1 MRYKIYT
8 VLIVLLTVATAIC
21 AVCGLSWTWIAGGCA
36 AILIALALQYRS
48 VIKPLR
54 AVESGMYLLRDQDFS
69 SRLRLTGQPDADRV
83 VNLYNSLIESMKAER
98 LKTQEQDRFLSLVVD
113 ASPLGIAICDFDGN
127 ITETNRAWNAMQ
139 SETLSR
145 AIESVA
151 DGETQTVRLA
161 DALIVRI
168 SKLWFMDSGFKRRF
182 ILVERLT
189 DEIAAAEKQM
199 FNKIVRTIGHEV
211 NNTLGSVISVLDT
224 IGEMHKDDPFAADA
238 ITSSTNSC
246 TNLVNFVRGYADI
259 VKLPPVMPEPL
270 RLNEWMSGILPT
282 LKALAPDNVTV
293 TLTLD
298 AYAGEA
304 YIDPMLMERVMINI
318 VRNAAESIGER
329 PDGRIQILTE
339 SNGIRVVDNGRG
351 ISDEAAE
358 KLFTPFFSTKRPD
371 RGLGLMLIADI
382 LRAHRARFSLA
393 TAPDTCLTTFAI
405 ALSNRV

>member
-1 MRYKIYT
+1 MWYKIYT
-8 VLIVLLTVATAIC
+8 VLIVLLVIATVTG

-36 AILIALALQYRS
+36 AILIVLAFQYRS
-48 VIKPLR
+48 VSKPLR

-98 LKTQEQDRFLSLVVD
+98 LKTQEQNRFLSLVVD

-139 SETLSR
+139 SPAMTK

-151 DGETQTVRLA
+151 DGESQTVRLA

-211 NNTLGSVISVLDT
+211 NNTLGSVISVLDSL
-224 IGEMHKDDPFAADA
+224 GEMHQDDPFAADA
-238 ITSSTNSC
+238 ITSSTRSC

-259 VKLPPVMPEPL
+259 VKLPPVTPEPV
-270 RLNEWMSGILPT
+270 RLNEWTAGILPT
-282 LKALAPDNVTV
+282 LKALTPENITV
-293 TLTLD
+293 TLTPD
-298 AYAGEA
+298 ASGAEVR
-304 YIDPMLMERVMINI
+304 IDPMLMERVMINI
-318 VRNAAESIGER
+318 VRNAAESIGDR
-329 PDGRIQILTE
+329 PDGLVQVT
-339 SNGIRVVDNGRG
+339 DNGRG

-393 TAPDTCLTTFAI
+393 TAPDTRLTTFSI
-405 ALSNRV
+405 ALSKRV

>member
-211 NNTLGSVISVLDT
+211 NRRK
-224 IGEMHKDDPFAADA
+224 H
-238 ITSSTNSC
+238 
-246 TNLVNFVRGYADI
+246 RR
-259 VKLPPVMPEPL
+259 PP
-270 RLNEWMSGILPT
+270 PT
-282 LKALAPDNVTV
+282 PASPHS
-293 TLTLD
+293 
-298 AYAGEA
+298 
-304 YIDPMLMERVMINI
+304 P
-318 VRNAAESIGER
+318 
-329 PDGRIQILTE
+329 
-339 SNGIRVVDNGRG
+339 
-351 ISDEAAE
+351 
-358 KLFTPFFSTKRPD
+358 
-371 RGLGLMLIADI
+371 
-382 LRAHRARFSLA
+382 
-393 TAPDTCLTTFAI
+393 
-405 ALSNRV
+405 

>member
-1 MRYKIYT
+1 MWYKIYT
-8 VLIVLLTVATAIC
+8 VLIVLLVIATVTG

-36 AILIALALQYRS
+36 AILIVLAFQYRS
-48 VIKPLR
+48 VSKPLR

-98 LKTQEQDRFLSLVVD
+98 LKTQEQNRFLSLVVD

-139 SETLSR
+139 SPAMTK

-151 DGETQTVRLA
+151 DGESQTVRLA

-211 NNTLGSVISVLDT
+211 NNTLGSVISVLDSL
-224 IGEMHKDDPFAADA
+224 GEMHQDDPFAADA
-238 ITSSTNSC
+238 ITSSTRSC

-259 VKLPPVMPEPL
+259 VKLPPVTPEPV
-270 RLNEWMSGILPT
+270 RLNEWTAGILPT
-282 LKALAPDNVTV
+282 LKALTPENITV
-293 TLTLD
+293 TLTPD
-298 AYAGEA
+298 ASG
-304 YIDPMLMERVMINI
+304 
-318 VRNAAESIGER
+318 IGDR
-329 PDGRIQILTE
+329 PDGLIQIQTE
-339 SNGIRVVDNGRG
+339 SNGIKVTDNGRG

-393 TAPDTCLTTFAI
+393 TAPDTRLTTFSI
-405 ALSNRV
+405 ALSKRV